1 MTHPALIA
9 QEDCAEQ
16 PRRDPCNY
24 AADRHAL
31 MQAIRDM
38 RQSMDLQSA
47 NISGIREELARG
59 SERFRRTEDTET
71 ELSTLRR
78 MLDNEKDERQHADRE
93 LMKEIGAVAQA
104 SLQTSYSVNELRK
117 SINFLSKIVLGGCG
131 FVLLTVLGVII
142 SQVIGQ

>member
-9 QEDCAEQ
+9 QEDCAE

-38 RQSMDLQSA
+38 RQAMDLQSA

-78 MLDNEKDERQHADRE
+78 MLDNEKDERQKADRE
-93 LMKEIGAVAQA
+93 LMREIGAVAQA
-104 SLQTSYSVNELRK
+104 SLQTSHSVNELRK
-117 SINFLSKIVLGGCG
+117 SVDFLSKIFFGGCG
-131 FVLLTVLGVII
+131 FVLLTVLGAVITL
-142 SQVIGQ
+142 VIGG